1 MIITVERP
9 VAQHLH
15 VNPQMVNELSLTTP
29 EAWSVRICGDFMIVM
44 NNLLALPVIVRHPQR
59 FNDSR
64 SFVTAFK
71 QEFLQLM
78 ELAPIPH
85 AKIRMI
91 RDAQFQDVRFTSQM
105 AATAPLHLQ
114 TYQNI
119 LAGPNSVI
127 DWDRHPS
134 NAELAL
140 QLADQIELQ
149 DPNADGGVTV
159 IELFENYVMENFAL
173 PAHPT
178 LNDHNRSYR
187 YHSGSLNDV
196 MNAVAVDERLLG
208 DYRQYL
214 ENRGKS
220 DQIIDRDL
228 DVADDYFSFCDGYEE
243 TILDDLTL
251 VYNYLIHYEEATQ
264 THLSASQ
271 LRDKGIALRELGRFL
286 RYQRLFS
293 AEDFDHFV
301 QAIGQGIKDLDPTER
316 NFYFQRLL
324 RNVQDQMQ
332 DQRDALNG
340 AHRYSR
346 QRYQLTVTLA
356 DYQPTMWRRLTL
368 SGDTRLDTLCY
379 QILAS
384 FRATGS
390 HLFALQDGQ
399 HNYQLPVF
407 DSGLGAQESLLA
419 HWLGEYQAGDELT
432 LFYDFGDSWRFQ
444 IKIDTVT
451 TRSRLRTAGA
461 AKLLA
466 GSGRGIVDD
475 IGGVTGLTDVAKD
488 DPVIDRPLNVNQEQ
502 AAWQKRVD
510 RIKKNY
516 R

>member
-15 VNPQMVNELSLTTP
+15 VNPQMVNELSLTAP
-29 EAWSVRICGDFMIVM
+29 EAWSVQICGDFMIVM
-44 NNLLALPVIVRHPQR
+44 NNLLALPVIIRHPQR
-59 FNDSR
+59 FTDSR
-64 SFVTAFK
+64 SFITAFK
-71 QEFLQLM
+71 QEFLRLM

-91 RDAQFQDVRFTSQM
+91 RDAQFQDVRFTNQL
-105 AATAPLHLQ
+105 ATVVPLHLQ

-119 LAGPNSVI
+119 LTGPNSVI

-140 QLADQIELQ
+140 QLADRTEL
-149 DPNADGGVTV
+149 PNLDGDGGVTV
-159 IELFENYVMENFAL
+159 IELLENYVMENFAL

-178 LNDHNRSYR
+178 LNDHNRNYR

-196 MNAVAVDERLLG
+196 MNAVAVDERLLN
-208 DYRQYL
+208 DYRRYL

-251 VYNYLIHYEEATQ
+251 VYNYLIHYEETTQ
-264 THLSASQ
+264 AHLSATQ
-271 LRDKGIALRELGRFL
+271 LRNKGIALRELGRFL

-301 QAIGQGIKDLDPTER
+301 QAIGQGVKDLDPAER
-316 NFYFQRLL
+316 NYYFWRLL

-340 AHRYSR
+340 AYRYNR
-346 QRYQLTVTLA
+346 QRYQLTVTLV
-356 DYQPTMWRRLTL
+356 DYQPTMWRRFSLN
-368 SGDTRLDTLCY
+368 GDTRLDTLCY
-379 QILAS
+379 QVLAS
-384 FRATGS
+384 FRANGS
-390 HLFALQDGQ
+390 HLFALQDGT

-407 DSGLGAQESLLA
+407 DSGLGAQESLLD

-432 LFYDFGDSWRFQ
+432 LSYDFGDSWRFK
-444 IKIDTVT
+444 IKIDKVT
-451 TRSRLRTAGA
+451 TQSRLRTASS

-466 GSGRGIVDD
+466 GSGRGIIDD
-475 IGGVTGLTDVAKD
+475 IGGVSGLTDVAKD
-488 DPVIDRPLNVNQEQ
+488 DPTIDRPLNTNQEQ
-502 AAWQKRVD
+502 AAWLKQFD
-510 RIKKNY
+510 RLKKNY